1 LVALSGGVDSAV
13 VALGAKH
20 VLGDKAF
27 AITAD
32 YKTLAESEM
41 STAKKV
47 AMEIGIRHK
56 IICYSELEDPDFI
69 KNDHL
74 RCYYCRRTL
83 SRQLLSFA
91 KKVDISCIV
100 DGTNADDLSDYRP
113 GIKALKEFGIRSPLL
128 EKKIGKV
135 VVREIAK
142 HYNLSVYNKPA
153 NSCLAS
159 RIPHGIKITEQK
171 LRKIEEAEN
180 IIKDLFKVEQV
191 RVRDH
196 TDIARIEIDINE
208 LVKMFDLTKL
218 MKLDY
223 ILKNIG
229 FRYVSLDL
237 GGYKKG
243 KLVVLK

>member
-1 LVALSGGVDSAV
+1 
-13 VALGAKH
+13 
-20 VLGDKAF
+20 
-27 AITAD
+27 
-32 YKTLAESEM
+32 
-41 STAKKV
+41 
-47 AMEIGIRHK
+47 
-56 IICYSELEDPDFI
+56 
-69 KNDHL
+69 
-74 RCYYCRRTL
+74 
-83 SRQLLSFA
+83 
-91 KKVDISCIV
+91 
-100 DGTNADDLSDYRP
+100 
-113 GIKALKEFGIRSPLL
+113 
-128 EKKIGKV
+128 
-135 VVREIAK
+135 
-142 HYNLSVYNKPA
+142 
-153 NSCLAS
+153 LAS

-196 TDIARIEIDINE
+196 TDIARIEIDSNE